1 MYLYIIIIVIYFYAF
16 FNLHF
21 DFFSDLCVFS
31 SICLTSVCLYFIMAF
46 SSCNWFLILQC
57 CGWKRCFRVILNLSF
72 YDIVKM
78 SFPQISFF
86 YEPVSFRD
94 YIRHL
99 AYILMS
105 LPSSLELKYELKKK
119 EECKIIIVPIVSML
133 VLQRRWVAKE
143 ISGM

>member
-57 CGWKRCFRVILNLSF
+57 CGQKRRFMQFQFSEIYWGLICDPRCSPSWRIFHVHLRRKCILLLSDEIT
-72 YDIVKM
+72 YKYQLSLSGLMCHLRPV
-78 SFPQISFF
+78 FP
-86 YEPVSFRD
+86 Y
-94 YIRHL
+94 
-99 AYILMS
+99 S
-105 LPSSLELKYELKKK
+105 L
-119 EECKIIIVPIVSML
+119 
-133 VLQRRWVAKE
+133 
-143 ISGM
+143 SGWSVHWYK